1 MNRDI
6 IIIANK
12 EDPMSDFKESL
23 NDLLLVLLSITV
35 LMLLV
40 YFQQS
45 QQWHRTLKSRDQ
57 KISDLDQK
65 IAEYEKGL
73 AQARDTIAGQE
84 ASAKN
89 AAEEIKSAR
98 EIIGELESGRQKNQ
112 KKIAELQEAL
122 NKKDSQAAE
131 LDTHLSAIKN
141 SSAKELAARE
151 ARISELENMV
161 GDQKLQ
167 LTKTAETIRRLETSE
182 KEMQSKLQAA
192 DQAYADLNES
202 HQRLLD
208 ELAALKKEN

>member
-1 MNRDI
+1 
-6 IIIANK
+6 
-12 EDPMSDFKESL
+12 MSDFKESL
-23 NDLLLVLLSITV
+23 NDLLLVLLSIAV
-35 LMLLV
+35 LMVWV

-45 QQWHRTLKSRDQ
+45 QQWNLTLKSRDQ
-57 KISDLDQK
+57 KIGDLDQK
-65 IAEYEKGL
+65 IAELQKRL
-73 AQARDTIAGQE
+73 AQARDTITGYE
-84 ASAKN
+84 ASSNN

-122 NKKDSQAAE
+122 NIKDSQAAE
-131 LDTHLSAIKN
+131 LDTHLSAIKD
-141 SSAKELAARE
+141 SSAKELAAQG

-202 HQRLLD
+202 HQKLLD
-208 ELAALKKEN
+208 ELAALKKVN

>member
-1 MNRDI
+1 
-6 IIIANK
+6 
-12 EDPMSDFKESL
+12 MSDFKESL
-23 NDLLLVLLSITV
+23 NDLLLVLLSIAV

-45 QQWHRTLKSRDQ
+45 QQWNLTLKSRNQ

-65 IAEYEKGL
+65 IAELQKGL
-73 AQARDTIAGQE
+73 TQARNTIAGYE
-84 ASAKN
+84 ASSNN

-122 NKKDSQAAE
+122 NIKESQAAE
-131 LDTHLSAIKN
+131 LDTHLSAIKD
-141 SSAKELAARE
+141 SSVRELAAQE

-192 DQAYADLNES
+192 DQAYADLNAS
-202 HQRLLD
+202 HQKLLD

>member
-1 MNRDI
+1 
-6 IIIANK
+6 
-12 EDPMSDFKESL
+12 MSDFKESL
-23 NDLLLVLLSITV
+23 NDLLLVLLSIAV

-45 QQWHRTLKSRDQ
+45 QQWNRTLKSRNQ

-73 AQARDTIAGQE
+73 AQARDTIAGHE

-98 EIIGELESGRQKNQ
+98 QIIGKLESGRQKNQ
-112 KKIAELQEAL
+112 KKIAELKSAL
-122 NKKDSQAAE
+122 QQKDNEAAE
-131 LDTHLSAIKN
+131 LNARLSEMKVN
-141 SSAKELAARE
+141 TENKLSAKEGEIKHLANGAADQTRLLSE
-151 ARISELENMV
+151 ARDMI
-161 GDQKLQ
+161 Q
-167 LTKTAETIRRLETSE
+167 RLEESE
-182 KEMQSKLQAA
+182 KALQEKLQAA

>member
-23 NDLLLVLLSITV
+23 HDLLLVLLSITV

-65 IAEYEKGL
+65 IAEHRKGL
-73 AQARDTIAGQE
+73 AQARETITGHE
-84 ASAKN
+84 ASSKN

>member
-1 MNRDI
+1 
-6 IIIANK
+6 
-12 EDPMSDFKESL
+12 MSDFKESL
-23 NDLLLVLLSITV
+23 NDLLLVLLSIAV

-45 QQWHRTLKSRDQ
+45 QQWNLTLKSRNQ

-65 IAEYEKGL
+65 IAELQKGL
-73 AQARDTIAGQE
+73 TQARDTIAGYE
-84 ASAKN
+84 ASSNN

-112 KKIAELQEAL
+112 KKIAELQEAF
-122 NKKDSQAAE
+122 NIKESQAAE
-131 LDTHLSAIKN
+131 LDTHLSAIKD
-141 SSAKELAARE
+141 SSARELAAQE

-192 DQAYADLNES
+192 DQSYADLNAS
-202 HQRLLD
+202 HQKLLD

>member
-1 MNRDI
+1 
-6 IIIANK
+6 
-12 EDPMSDFKESL
+12 MSDFKESL

-45 QQWHRTLKSRDQ
+45 QQWNRTLKSRNQ

-65 IAEYEKGL
+65 ISEYEKGL
-73 AQARDTIAGQE
+73 ALALDTIAGHE

-98 EIIGELESGRQKNQ
+98 QIIGELESGRQKNQ

-131 LDTHLSAIKN
+131 LDTHLSAIKD
-141 SSAKELAARE
+141 SSTKELAARG
-151 ARISELENMV
+151 ARISELENMA

-167 LTKTAETIRRLETSE
+167 LTKTAETIQRLEMSE
-182 KEMQSKLQAA
+182 MEMQSKLQAA

-202 HQRLLD
+202 HQRLSE

>member
-1 MNRDI
+1 
-6 IIIANK
+6 
-12 EDPMSDFKESL
+12 
-23 NDLLLVLLSITV
+23 
-35 LMLLV
+35 
-40 YFQQS
+40 
-45 QQWHRTLKSRDQ
+45 
-57 KISDLDQK
+57 
-65 IAEYEKGL
+65 
-73 AQARDTIAGQE
+73 
-84 ASAKN
+84 
-89 AAEEIKSAR
+89 
-98 EIIGELESGRQKNQ
+98 LESGRQKNQ

-131 LDTHLSAIKN
+131 LDTHLSAIKD
-141 SSAKELAARE
+141 SSAKELAAQE

-167 LTKTAETIRRLETSE
+167 LKKTAETIQRLETSE

>member
-1 MNRDI
+1 
-6 IIIANK
+6 
-12 EDPMSDFKESL
+12 MSDFKESL
-23 NDLLLVLLSITV
+23 NDLLLVLLSIAV
-35 LMLLV
+35 LMVLV

-45 QQWHRTLKSRDQ
+45 QQWNLTLKSRDQ
-57 KISDLDQK
+57 KIGDLDQK
-65 IAEYEKGL
+65 IAELQKRL
-73 AQARDTIAGQE
+73 AQARDTITGYE
-84 ASAKN
+84 ASSNN

-122 NKKDSQAAE
+122 NIKDSQAAE
-131 LDTHLSAIKN
+131 LDTHLSAIKD
-141 SSAKELAARE
+141 SSAKELAAQG

-202 HQRLLD
+202 HQKLLD
-208 ELAALKKEN
+208 ELAALKKVN

>member
-1 MNRDI
+1 
-6 IIIANK
+6 
-12 EDPMSDFKESL
+12 MSDFKESL
-23 NDLLLVLLSITV
+23 NDLLLVLLSIAV

-45 QQWHRTLKSRDQ
+45 QQWNLTLKSRNQ

-65 IAEYEKGL
+65 IAELQKGL
-73 AQARDTIAGQE
+73 TQARDTIAGYE
-84 ASAKN
+84 ASSNN

-122 NKKDSQAAE
+122 NIKDSQATE
-131 LDTHLSAIKN
+131 LDTHLSAIKD
-141 SSAKELAARE
+141 SSARELAAQE

-192 DQAYADLNES
+192 DQAYADLNAS
-202 HQRLLD
+202 HQKLLD

>member
-1 MNRDI
+1 
-6 IIIANK
+6 
-12 EDPMSDFKESL
+12 MSDFKESL
-23 NDLLLVLLSITV
+23 NDLLLVLLSIAV
-35 LMLLV
+35 LMVLV

-45 QQWHRTLKSRDQ
+45 QQWNLTLKSRDQ

-65 IAEYEKGL
+65 IAELQKRL
-73 AQARDTIAGQE
+73 AQARDTITGYE
-84 ASAKN
+84 ASSNN

-122 NKKDSQAAE
+122 NIKDSQAAE
-131 LDTHLSAIKN
+131 LDTHLSAIKD
-141 SSAKELAARE
+141 SSAKELAAQG

-202 HQRLLD
+202 HQKLLD
-208 ELAALKKEN
+208 ELAALKKVN

>member
-1 MNRDI
+1 
-6 IIIANK
+6 
-12 EDPMSDFKESL
+12 MSDFKESL
-23 NDLLLVLLSITV
+23 NDLLLVLLSIAV
-35 LMLLV
+35 LMVWV

-45 QQWHRTLKSRDQ
+45 QQWNLTLKSRDQ

-65 IAEYEKGL
+65 IAELQKRL
-73 AQARDTIAGQE
+73 AQARDTITGYE
-84 ASAKN
+84 ASSNN

-122 NKKDSQAAE
+122 NIKDSQAAE
-131 LDTHLSAIKN
+131 LDTHLSAIKD
-141 SSAKELAARE
+141 SSAKELAAQG

-202 HQRLLD
+202 HQKLLD
-208 ELAALKKEN
+208 ELAALKKVN

>member
-1 MNRDI
+1 
-6 IIIANK
+6 
-12 EDPMSDFKESL
+12 MSDFKESL
-23 NDLLLVLLSITV
+23 NDLLLVLVSIAV

-45 QQWHRTLKSRDQ
+45 QQWNLTLKSRDQ

-65 IAEYEKGL
+65 IAELQKGL
-73 AQARDTIAGQE
+73 AQARDTIAGYE
-84 ASAKN
+84 ASSNN

-122 NKKDSQAAE
+122 NIKDSQAAE
-131 LDTHLSAIKN
+131 LDTHLSAIKD
-141 SSAKELAARE
+141 SSAKELAAQE

-182 KEMQSKLQAA
+182 KEMQLKLQAA

-202 HQRLLD
+202 HQKLLD

>member
-1 MNRDI
+1 
-6 IIIANK
+6 
-12 EDPMSDFKESL
+12 MSDFKESL
-23 NDLLLVLLSITV
+23 NDLLLVLLSIAV

-45 QQWHRTLKSRDQ
+45 QQWNRTLKSRDQ
-57 KISDLDQK
+57 RISDLDQK
-65 IAEYEKGL
+65 IAAHVKGL
-73 AQARDTIAGQE
+73 AQVRGTIAGHE

-112 KKIAELQEAL
+112 KKIAALQEAL
-122 NKKDSQAAE
+122 SKKDSQAAE
-131 LDTHLSAIKN
+131 LDTHLSAIKD
-141 SSAKELAARE
+141 SSAN
-151 ARISELENMV
+151 ELENMV

-167 LTKTAETIRRLETSE
+167 LTKTADTIRRLEMSE

>member
-1 MNRDI
+1 
-6 IIIANK
+6 
-12 EDPMSDFKESL
+12 MSDFKESL
-23 NDLLLVLLSITV
+23 NDLLLVLLSIVV
-35 LMLLV
+35 LMLMV

-45 QQWHRTLKSRDQ
+45 QQWNLTLKSRDQ
-57 KISDLDQK
+57 KISDLNQK
-65 IAEYEKGL
+65 IAEHQKGL
-73 AQARDTIAGQE
+73 ARARDTIAGCE
-84 ASAKN
+84 ASSNN

-122 NKKDSQAAE
+122 NIKDSQAAE
-131 LDTHLSAIKN
+131 LDTRLSAIKDG
-141 SSAKELAARE
+141 SAKELAAQE

-167 LTKTAETIRRLETSE
+167 LARTAETIRRLETAE
-182 KEMQSKLQAA
+182 KEMQSKLKAA

-202 HQRLLD
+202 HQKLLD

>member
-1 MNRDI
+1 
-6 IIIANK
+6 
-12 EDPMSDFKESL
+12 MSDFKESL
-23 NDLLLVLLSITV
+23 NDLLLVLLSIAV

-45 QQWHRTLKSRDQ
+45 QQWNRTLKSRDQ
-57 KISDLDQK
+57 KISDLDLK
-65 IAEYEKGL
+65 IAEHVKGL
-73 AQARDTIAGQE
+73 AQVRVTIAGHE

-131 LDTHLSAIKN
+131 LDTHLSAIKY
-141 SSAKELAARE
+141 SSTKELAAQE

-167 LTKTAETIRRLETSE
+167 LTKTAETIQRLETSE

>member
-6 IIIANK
+6 IMITNQ

-65 IAEYEKGL
+65 IAEHQKGL

-84 ASAKN
+84 ASSKN

-112 KKIAELQEAL
+112 KTIAELQEAL

-182 KEMQSKLQAA
+182 KEMQEKLQAA

-202 HQRLLD
+202 HQRLSE

>member
-1 MNRDI
+1 MNRNI

-12 EDPMSDFKESL
+12 EDPVSDFKESL
-23 NDLLLVLLSITV
+23 NDLLLVLLSIAV

-45 QQWHRTLKSRDQ
+45 QQWNRTLKSRNQ

-65 IAEYEKGL
+65 IAEHEKGL
-73 AQARDTIAGQE
+73 AQARDTIAGLE
-84 ASAKN
+84 ASSKN

-98 EIIGELESGRQKNQ
+98 QIIGELESGRQKNQ

-131 LDTHLSAIKN
+131 LDTHLSAIKY
-141 SSAKELAARE
+141 SSAKELAAQE

-167 LTKTAETIRRLETSE
+167 LTKTAETIQRLETSE

>member
-1 MNRDI
+1 
-6 IIIANK
+6 
-12 EDPMSDFKESL
+12 MSDFKESL
-23 NDLLLVLLSITV
+23 NDLLLVLLSIAV

-45 QQWHRTLKSRDQ
+45 QQWNLTLKSRNQ

-65 IAEYEKGL
+65 IAELQKGL
-73 AQARDTIAGQE
+73 TQARDTIAGYE
-84 ASAKN
+84 ASSNN

-112 KKIAELQEAL
+112 KKIAELQEAF
-122 NKKDSQAAE
+122 NIKESQAAE
-131 LDTHLSAIKN
+131 LDTHLSAIKD
-141 SSAKELAARE
+141 SSARELAAQE

-192 DQAYADLNES
+192 DQAYADLNAS
-202 HQRLLD
+202 HQKLLD

>member
-1 MNRDI
+1 
-6 IIIANK
+6 
-12 EDPMSDFKESL
+12 MSDFKESL
-23 NDLLLVLLSITV
+23 NDLLLVLLSIAV

-45 QQWHRTLKSRDQ
+45 QQWNLTLKSRNQ

-65 IAEYEKGL
+65 IAELQKGL
-73 AQARDTIAGQE
+73 TQARDTIAGYE
-84 ASAKN
+84 ASSNN

-122 NKKDSQAAE
+122 NIKDSQAAE
-131 LDTHLSAIKN
+131 LDTHLSAIKD
-141 SSAKELAARE
+141 SSAKELAAQG

-192 DQAYADLNES
+192 DQAYADLNAS
-202 HQRLLD
+202 HQKLLD